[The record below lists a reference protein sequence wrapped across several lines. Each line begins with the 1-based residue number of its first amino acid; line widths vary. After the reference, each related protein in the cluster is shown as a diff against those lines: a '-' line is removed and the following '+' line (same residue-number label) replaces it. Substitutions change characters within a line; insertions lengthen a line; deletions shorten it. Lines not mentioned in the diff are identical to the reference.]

1 MSDNIV
7 DLPVPADGEKKR
19 DADTFEVG
27 TTGSRSGYETGFNR
41 DGTKATRVKKRLTS
55 RTATVVAI
63 IITVIWTIPTF
74 GLFIS
79 SFRPAELI
87 NTSGWWT
94 VFENWGWTL
103 DNYSE
108 VLFSSSSSAP
118 QLGAYFVNSL
128 AITIPV
134 VVFATVLAA
143 MAAYALAWIPFK
155 GASIIFLVI
164 FALQI
169 VPLQMALIPL
179 LQIFTSTLT
188 PIQEALHDAIPIIPE
203 ETYLQVWIAHTIF
216 GLPLAIFLLHNFI
229 SELPN
234 ELIEAARVDGAN
246 HGQIFLRI
254 ILPLSVPILASF
266 AIFQF
271 LWVWNDLLVALV
283 FSGGTPDVA
292 PLTQRLAELA
302 GARGQE
308 WYRLTAAA
316 FVSLVIPLVVFF
328 SLQRYF
334 VRGLLAGSTKG

>member
-1 MSDNIV
+1 MSS
-7 DLPVPADGEKKR
+7 
-19 DADTFEVG
+19 
-27 TTGSRSGYETGFNR
+27 TTGSTGSADRTDR
-41 DGTKATRVKKRLTS
+41 DVSKQLDAAARDRYNLDGSKAARVKRRLTS
-55 RTATVVAI
+55 RTATVFALLIAV
-63 IITVIWTIPTF
+63 VWTLPTF
-74 GLFIS
+74 GLLIS
-79 SFRPAELI
+79 SFRPADLI
-87 NTSGWWT
+87 NTTGWWT

-108 VLFSSSSSAP
+108 VLLSASATAP
-118 QLGAYFVNSL
+118 QLGSYFVNSL

-143 MAAYALAWIPFK
+143 MAAYALAWIKFPF
-155 GASIIFLVI
+155 SDWVFVII

-179 LQIFTSTLT
+179 LQIFTTTLKPT
-188 PIQEALHDAIPIIPE
+188 QEWLHEVIPIIPD
-203 ETYLQVWIAHTIF
+203 ETYVQVWIAHTIF

-229 SELPN
+229 SEIPR
-234 ELIEAARVDGAN
+234 ELMEAARVDGAN
-246 HGQIFLRI
+246 HGQIFLRVVV
-254 ILPLSVPILASF
+254 PLSVPILASF

-283 FSGGTPDVA
+283 FSGGTADVA

-302 GARGQE
+302 GSRGQS
-308 WYRLTAAA
+308 WQRLTAAA
-316 FVSLVIPLVVFF
+316 FVSLVVPLIVFF

>member
-1 MSDNIV
+1 MTYTPIEIPV
-7 DLPVPADGEKKR
+7 DEETRAELR
-19 DADTFEVG
+19 
-27 TTGSRSGYETGFNR
+27 RGYNL
-41 DGTKATRVKKRLTS
+41 DGTKAERVKRRLTS
-55 RTATVVAI
+55 RTATIFSLI
-63 IITVIWTIPTF
+63 IATIWVIPTF

-79 SFRPAELI
+79 SFRPEDLI
-87 NTSGWWT
+87 KTTGWWT

-103 DNYSE
+103 DNYRE
-108 VLFSSSSSAP
+108 VLFSSSASAP
-118 QLGAYFVNSL
+118 QLGSYFVNSI

-143 MAAYALAWIPFK
+143 MAAYALSWIPFK
-155 GASIIFLVI
+155 GAAAIFIVI

-179 LQIFTSTLT
+179 LQMFVRWLI
-188 PIQEALHDAIPIIPE
+188 PIQVWVHDVIPIIPE
-203 ETYLQVWIAHTIF
+203 QSYVQVWIAHTIF
-216 GLPLAIFLLHNFI
+216 GLPLAIYLIYNFI
-229 SELPN
+229 SGIPN

-283 FSGGTPDVA
+283 FSGGTADVA
-292 PLTQRLAELA
+292 PLTQRLAELT
-302 GARGQE
+302 GNRGQE
-308 WYRLTAAA
+308 WQRLTASA
-316 FVSLVIPLVVFF
+316 FISLIIPLIVFF

>member
-1 MSDNIV
+1 MTYTPIEIPV
-7 DLPVPADGEKKR
+7 DTETKAELR
-19 DADTFEVG
+19 
-27 TTGSRSGYETGFNR
+27 RGYNL

-55 RTATVVAI
+55 RTATIVSLIIAVVW
-63 IITVIWTIPTF
+63 VIPTF

-79 SFRPAELI
+79 SFRPEELI
-87 NTSGWWT
+87 KTTGWWT

-108 VLFSSSSSAP
+108 VLFSSSASAP
-118 QLGAYFVNSL
+118 QLGSYFVNSL

-155 GASIIFLVI
+155 GAAIIFIGI

-179 LQIFTSTLT
+179 LQGFTTWLL
-188 PIQEALHDAIPIIPE
+188 PIQEWIHEIIPIIPVQS
-203 ETYLQVWIAHTIF
+203 YVQVWIAHTIF

-229 SELPN
+229 SEIPN

-246 HGQIFLRI
+246 HGQIFLRV

-283 FSGGTPDVA
+283 FSGGTADVA
-292 PLTQRLAELA
+292 PLTQRLAELT
-302 GARGQE
+302 GNRGQE
-308 WYRLTAAA
+308 WQRLTAAA
-316 FVSLVIPLVVFF
+316 FISLVVPLIVFF

-334 VRGLLAGSTKG
+334 VRGLLAGATKG

>member
-1 MSDNIV
+1 MTYTPIEVPV
-7 DLPVPADGEKKR
+7 DAE
-19 DADTFEVG
+19 T
-27 TTGSRSGYETGFNR
+27 SRELQRGYNK
-41 DGTKATRVKKRLTS
+41 DGTKAVRVKKRLTS
-55 RTATVVAI
+55 RTATVISLLIAI
-63 IITVIWTIPTF
+63 IWVIPTF

-79 SFRPAELI
+79 SFRPEELI
-87 NTSGWWT
+87 KTTGWWT
-94 VFENWGWTL
+94 IFQNPGFTF
-103 DNYSE
+103 DNYTE
-108 VLFSSSSSAP
+108 VLFSSSASSP
-118 QLGAYFVNSL
+118 QLGAYFMNSI

-155 GASIIFLVI
+155 GAAWIFIGI

-179 LQIFTSTLT
+179 LQMFTTFLL
-188 PIQEALHDAIPIIPE
+188 PIQKAIHDAIPIIPE
-203 ETYLQVWIAHTIF
+203 QSYIQVWIAHTIF

-229 SELPN
+229 SEIPG

-292 PLTQRLAELA
+292 PLTQRLAELT
-302 GARGQE
+302 GNRGQE
-308 WYRLTAAA
+308 WQRLTASA
-316 FVSLVIPLVVFF
+316 FISLVVPLIVFF

-334 VRGLLAGSTKG
+334 VRGLLAGATKG